1 MLPIFVILGV
11 GLLYLASRPSAA
23 PAQGTAPPRALPA
36 GSPPTK
42 SQCEAAFASLP
53 APVQAKVKEWQA
65 AGGAANLK
73 MAASYLELGASS
85 AVEPIK
91 TNMLLVASCLRTEA
105 AAAPTDFSTVDCATA
120 LAGITKMNP
129 TYAPVLAKKDPAEL
143 KVLSNQLK
151 LWLPSVT
158 DPTLRAN
165 LQRGIECVDGLVV
178 AAPPVDAGG
187 GKDCLTDDKGMV
199 IPNTGLS
206 NLLVMSPKLAEM
218 YADMAMK
225 RETARMR
232 SLAKGLRTNCQSK
245 AAAEVEAAADA
256 LDTAPVTLAPGLTGD
271 GSPGIGGLGGLGI

>member
-11 GLLYLASRPSAA
+11 GLLYLASRSSTASAPSD
-23 PAQGTAPPRALPA
+23 GKPRALPPA
-36 GSPPTK
+36 ATPTK

-73 MAASYLELGASS
+73 MAASYLELGAPS

-105 AAAPTDFSTVDCATA
+105 SAAPTDFSTVDCATA
-120 LAGITKMNP
+120 LAGIGKMNP

-143 KVLSNQLK
+143 KALSNQLK
-151 LWLPSVT
+151 LWLPAVT

-165 LQRGIECVDGLVV
+165 LQRGIECVDGLVA

-199 IPNTGLS
+199 ISDTGLS

-218 YADMAMK
+218 YADMTMK